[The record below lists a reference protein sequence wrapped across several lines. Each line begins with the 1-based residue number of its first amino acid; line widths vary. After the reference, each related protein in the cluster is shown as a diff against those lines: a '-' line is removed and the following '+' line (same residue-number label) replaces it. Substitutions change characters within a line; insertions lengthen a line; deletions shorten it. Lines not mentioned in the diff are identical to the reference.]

1 MIHSDSIN
9 LLTTDSVNISNII
22 SDTISVVAIGPEFI
36 HSTSAT
42 TEPSGSY
49 GWISWTS
56 IGLSICI
63 VLLIWKITK
72 NVLFDI
78 QKMHQKLI
86 ENEKV
91 IKNAL
96 EKIEKL
102 NFEIKML
109 KNKMDSISENFVI
122 QTIEPQLKAEIK
134 DVVSVETTEQ
144 ITKQTLI
151 KYATLQSPDEN
162 GVLRFSE
169 RSMVEK
175 STPQKMFLIEIDV
188 ESGCGTY
195 RINPEAK
202 KIILNDLQMFQDFVK
217 PFTFSGDSMNATI
230 QDKTLG
236 KIVKQGNFWVV
247 EERLDIIIN

>member
-1 MIHSDSIN
+1 MIHSDTIN
-9 LLTTDSVNISNII
+9 LLTTDSVNITNII
-22 SDTISVVAIGPEFI
+22 SDTISVVAIGPEFM

-49 GWISWTS
+49 SWISWTS

-72 NVLFDI
+72 KVLFDL
-78 QKMHQKLI
+78 QKMHHKLT
-86 ENEKV
+86 ENERV

-96 EKIEKL
+96 EKIETL
-102 NFEIKML
+102 NFEIKIL
-109 KNKMDSISENFVI
+109 KNKMVSISDNFVY
-122 QTIEPQLKAEIK
+122 QTIEPQP
-134 DVVSVETTEQ
+134 
-144 ITKQTLI
+144 
-151 KYATLQSPDEN
+151 TLQTPNEN

-175 STPQKMFLIEIDV
+175 STPQKMFLLEIDV
-188 ESGCGTY
+188 QAGCGTY

>member
-1 MIHSDSIN
+1 MIYSDSIN
-9 LLTTDSVNISNII
+9 LLTTDSVNISNIM

-42 TEPSGSY
+42 TELSGSY
-49 GWISWTS
+49 SWISWTS

-72 NVLFDI
+72 KIQFDI
-78 QKMHQKLI
+78 QKMHHKLI
-86 ENEKV
+86 ENEVV
-91 IKNAL
+91 IKNAF
-96 EKIEKL
+96 EKIEML
-102 NFEIKML
+102 NCEIKML
-109 KNKMDSISENFVI
+109 KNKMVSISKNSI
-122 QTIEPQLKAEIK
+122 YQTIEPQLKNEIK
-134 DVVSVETTEQ
+134 YAESVEATEQ
-144 ITKQTLI
+144 ITNQTLI

-169 RSMVEK
+169 RSMVEQ

-188 ESGCGTY
+188 QSGCGTY

-217 PFTFSGDSMNATI
+217 PFSFSGDSMNATI

-247 EERLDIIIN
+247 EERLDVIIN